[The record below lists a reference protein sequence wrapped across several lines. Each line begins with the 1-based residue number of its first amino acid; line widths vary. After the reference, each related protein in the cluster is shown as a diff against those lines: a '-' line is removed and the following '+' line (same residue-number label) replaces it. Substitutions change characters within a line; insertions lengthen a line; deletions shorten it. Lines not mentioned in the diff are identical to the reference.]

1 MPEELTRNPE
11 AILAFLKEVYPFNEL
26 NESEAR
32 VIANIL
38 TPFEYKTSEL
48 VFSAGDP
55 SGCAFIVQSGR
66 LAFEKKG
73 YITGYY
79 HSRDVLGERRLI
91 DGMPRTATVW
101 AEEPSVLL
109 KITNKDLEN
118 LALVPQETCLKVY
131 KLLSRLAS
139 SSEHEEHRLYSEM
152 DVLLVQDGGCAPG
165 YNSVTAY
172 ITEYLESAGRRVFV
186 AAQGFKSLVS
196 GKRDDFRC
204 LVYSF
209 ALYRQIEHIHGVIF
223 APPLR
228 EARGADFRTERYKDF
243 KLLENQKRAAE
254 NIIQKKVRVLVG
266 IGGNGT
272 LEGIKALAKLLPK
285 NIQVFFIPVT
295 IDSDV
300 SGTECIGQHTGVEVG
315 AEKIRCYMADA
326 RTHNRCYIIELMG
339 ASGGF
344 HALHSC
350 LGAGAHL
357 AVLPSTNYAP
367 ADIARAIKNRSSTV
381 IVVAEG
387 YKAKE
392 RKEKGSTL
400 NAAEYLYEELKAA
413 GLETKQRVICEGF
426 SRDVRGARPNNM
438 DMTLAQRMARKLT
451 ELVQEGKT
459 QMMPAVLAGKEYAI
473 PFSEIQTD
481 NTVDRDLALLANR
494 LNI

>member
-1 MPEELTRNPE
+1 MPRELSPNPQATFE
-11 AILAFLKEVYPFNEL
+11 FLKTVYPFKEL
-26 NESEAR
+26 SEAELQI
-32 VIANIL
+32 VAKIFSPL
-38 TPFEYKTSEL
+38 EYKTSEL

-55 SGCAFIVQSGR
+55 SGSAFVVQSGR

-79 HSRDVLGERRLI
+79 HSGDVLGEKRFI
-91 DGMPRTATVW
+91 DGTARTATVW

-109 KITNKDLEN
+109 KFTNHDLEN
-118 LALVPQETCLKVY
+118 PALIPSDLCLKVY
-131 KLLSRLAS
+131 KYLARLTS

-172 ITEYLESAGRRVFV
+172 ITEYLETAGRRVFI
-186 AAQGFKSLVS
+186 AAEGFKSLVS

-209 ALYRQIEHIHGVIF
+209 NLYRQIEHIHGVIF

-228 EARGADFRTERYKDF
+228 EARGADFRTERYKEF
-243 KLLENQKRAAE
+243 KEFENQKRAAE
-254 NIIQKKVRVLVG
+254 NIIQKKVKVLVG

-272 LEGIKALAKLLPK
+272 LAGIKALAKLLPK
-285 NIQVFFIPVT
+285 EMQIFFIPVT

-326 RTHNRCYIIELMG
+326 RTHHRCYIVELMG

-357 AVLPSTNYAP
+357 AVLPSTNYDP
-367 ADIARAIKNRSSTV
+367 ADIAKALKHRSSTV

-387 YKAKE
+387 YKAHE
-392 RKEKGSTL
+392 RKAKGSPL

-413 GLETKQRVICEGF
+413 GLETKQRVICEAF
-426 SRDVRGARPNNM
+426 SRDIRGARPNNM
-438 DMTLAQRMARKLT
+438 DMTLAQRMARKLA
-451 ELVQEGKT
+451 ELVLEGKT

-481 NTVDRDLALLANR
+481 NTVDPQLALLANR
-494 LNI
+494 LGI